1 MGGLFKITLSP
12 ISEKARPGAPFWSHF
27 GSILVALGQLWRLP
41 GRPGL
46 IFDVP
51 KRRAEKGRAP
61 EAPSNIRAGP
71 KAPPTGTISKE

>member
-1 MGGLFKITLSP
+1 MGVLFKITLSP

-27 GSILVALGQLWRLP
+27 GSILVALGPLWRLQ

-51 KRRAEKGRAP
+51 KKPAQKGRAP